1 MSGHVYQFGDF
12 ELDCGRFELSRN
24 SHRLRVERKPMEL
37 LILLV
42 SRQGQLVTRAE
53 IAERLWSSEVFVDTE
68 HGINTAIRKLR
79 HLLRDDSD
87 DPRFIQTVTGM
98 GYRFVAQV
106 STIVRDQPAPSPEG
120 VPISVPTVA
129 LKPSRKPS
137 VWYVGAGTFV
147 VLALLGASLYRFRHR
162 PPEVSFTQLTDF
174 TDSAVQPAI
183 SPDGRMVAFIRG
195 ANTFITPDQI
205 YVQMLPSGEARRVT
219 DDDRPKYGLA
229 FSPDGSEI
237 AYTVLE
243 GPVFSTYRVSI
254 LGGEPRLLQ
263 KNAAGLVWLDP
274 QKLLFSEA
282 PSGIHLSV
290 VITSLTHTDIKE
302 VYSPAHER
310 GMAHYSFPS
319 PDRRWALIAEMN
331 GNGEWAPCR
340 LVALEGQSSS
350 RTVGPAGACTSAGW
364 SSDGRW
370 MYFTAYEQGRSH
382 VWRQRYPDG
391 GPEQITFGPTEENG
405 IAVDPNG
412 GSLITS
418 SGIHE
423 SAIWIH
429 DPKGERSLSSE
440 GEVLSWP
447 FPVFSPDGDVI
458 YYLLRRW
465 NSSGAEL
472 WQTDVGS
479 GKSEPVF
486 PGIAMGSFDISP
498 DGKQVLYATSAANGE
513 SELWIA
519 PLDRDSPA
527 MKIAIPGAQSPRF
540 GTHGTILFQRTE
552 GAANYLEKA
561 NGDGTHISKVIPYP
575 ITDFQGVSPG
585 RRWATVG
592 VTKTAEGNSAAVL
605 IVPIDG
611 GAALHPCVSYCTPKW
626 STDGDFLFIPVEDP
640 SRTSPGRSV
649 AIPAGSGESLPNLP
663 AQGIATGTELGTIKG
678 VRSVDR
684 AGIVPG
690 KDPEHYVWVNTTVHR
705 NLYRVS
711 LP

>member
-1 MSGHVYQFGDF
+1 LPGSVYQFGDF
-12 ELDCGRFELSRN
+12 RLDSGRFELLRN
-24 SHRLRVERKPMEL
+24 GHALRVERKPMEL
-37 LILLV
+37 LILLA
-42 SRQGQLVTRAE
+42 SRQGELVTRGE

-79 HLLRDDSD
+79 HLLRDDPD
-87 DPRFIQTVTGM
+87 APKFIQTVTGM

-106 STIVRDQPAPSPEG
+106 STIVRDQPAISLEA
-120 VPISVPTVA
+120 VPVSDSAVA
-129 LKPSRKPS
+129 AQPSRKLS
-137 VWYVGAGTFV
+137 VWYLGAGACV

-205 YVQMLPSGEARRVT
+205 YVQMLPNGEARRVT
-219 DDDRPKYGLA
+219 DDDRSKYGLA

-243 GPVFSTYRVSI
+243 GPVFSTYRVSV

-274 QKLLFSEA
+274 QRLLFSEA

-290 VITSLTHTDIKE
+290 VITSPTHTDIKE

-350 RTVGPAGACTSAGW
+350 KTVGPSGGCTSAGW
-364 SSDGRW
+364 SPDGRW
-370 MYFTAYEQGRSH
+370 MYFTAYVQGRSH

-423 SAIWIH
+423 NAIWIH

-447 FPVFSPDGDVI
+447 VPVFSSDANVI

-465 NSSGAEL
+465 DSSGAEL
-472 WQTDVGS
+472 WQTDVDS

-498 DGKQVLYATSAANGE
+498 DGKQALYAASAANGKP
-513 SELWIA
+513 ELWMA
-519 PLDRDSPA
+519 PLDRGSPA
-527 MKIAIPGAQSPRF
+527 IKIAITGAQSPRF
-540 GTHGTILFQRTE
+540 GPHGTILFQRTE
-552 GAANYLEKA
+552 GLDNYLERA
-561 NGDGTHISKVIPYP
+561 NADGTHISKVIPYP

-605 IVPIDG
+605 IVPVDG
-611 GAALHPCVSYCTPKW
+611 GAAWHPCVSYCTPKW
-626 STDGDFLFIPVEDP
+626 STDGKFLFIPIEDP
-640 SRTSPGRSV
+640 SRISPGRSV

-663 AQGIATGTELGTIKG
+663 AQGIATGSEPGAIEG
-678 VRSVDR
+678 ARSVNR

-705 NLYRVS
+705 NLYRIS